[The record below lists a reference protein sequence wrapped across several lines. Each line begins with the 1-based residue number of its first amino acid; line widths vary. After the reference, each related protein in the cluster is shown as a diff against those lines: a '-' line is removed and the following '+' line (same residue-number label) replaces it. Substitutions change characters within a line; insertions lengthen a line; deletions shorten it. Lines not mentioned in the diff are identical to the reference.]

1 MTLRKKSDSPGK
13 FAASVKMG
21 EKGQIVIPKEVRD
34 LMGFAPGDTLLLL
47 CDKKRGV
54 AIPPTEQAQKIYRQI
69 FGTLDGLG
77 EEDEEP

>member
-1 MTLRKKSDSPGK
+1 MTCWSLKPY
-13 FAASVKMG
+13 AA
-21 EKGQIVIPKEVRD
+21 
-34 LMGFAPGDTLLLL
+34 LLAILL
-47 CDKKRGV
+47 FCGIKRGV